1 MAFYKTSFL
10 LSAVVGAAAQDEMAR
25 MRAEI
30 EALKSET
37 ARLRSAVAKPRRN
50 LRFGAYDTSSEEDV
64 SSAIISK
71 FNEQWTSFEMG
82 DDYENWKTDFF
93 PESDYQV
100 IVPAFGLIISDG
112 CCSPESNPTMF
123 ADMTAQEI
131 MWMATRNA
139 AANKY
144 WTGTDRSETEM
155 LYSVTHDTYIV
166 DPDEMSLK
174 VMKKIIAKKDV
185 TFTDCDNNTNT
196 FEAGQMIQM
205 ANVTAYY
212 DSDLKNTMFV
222 QDNYYTKLTQSEY
235 CE

>member
-1 MAFYKTSFL
+1 MAFYNTFFL
-10 LSAVVGAAAQDEMAR
+10 LSAIVGAAAQDEMAR

-71 FNEQWTSFEMG
+71 FNEQWTAFEMG

-93 PESDYQV
+93 PESGYQF
-100 IVPAFGLIISDG
+100 IVPAFNLVLSDG
-112 CCSPESNPTMF
+112 CCGM
-123 ADMTAQEI
+123 ADKTAVEI
-131 MWMATRNA
+131 MYLMTRTNP
-139 AANKY
+139 ANLY

-166 DPDEMSLK
+166 DPDEMSIK

-212 DSDLKNTMFV
+212 DSDLKNTIFM
-222 QDNYYTKLTQSEY
+222 QDNYYTKLTHAEY
-235 CE
+235 CG

>member
-1 MAFYKTSFL
+1 MAFYNTFFL
-10 LSAVVGAAAQDEMAR
+10 LSAIVGAAAQDEMAR

-71 FNEQWTSFEMG
+71 FNEQWTAFEMG

-93 PESDYQV
+93 PESGYQF
-100 IVPAFGLIISDG
+100 IVPAFGLVLSDG
-112 CCSPESNPTMF
+112 CCEALNPAF
-123 ADMTAQEI
+123 ADMTGQEI
-131 MWMATRNA
+131 MWMATRNNP
-139 AANKY
+139 ANKY
-144 WTGTDRSETEM
+144 WTGTNRSATEM
-155 LYSVTHDTYIV
+155 MYSVTHDTYIV
-166 DPDEMSLK
+166 DPDEMSIK

-212 DSDLKNTMFV
+212 DSDLKNTIFM
-222 QDNYYTKLTQSEY
+222 QDNYYTKLTHAEY
-235 CE
+235 CG